1 MALTDAPA
9 QATPLPDEGPPD
21 PPARAQ
27 LPPWMPVER
36 LVTLV
41 VLLGSMAFTFWQ
53 LHPSLLFARTTPA
66 GGDMGAHV
74 WAPAFLR
81 DHLLPSLR
89 LTGWTKDWYAG
100 FPAFHY
106 YMVLPSLAIVALD
119 VVLPYG
125 VAFKLVAVSGLLALP
140 VAVYLFGRLARLP
153 FPGPQVLAA
162 ATVPFLFDRSF
173 SIYGGNVPST
183 LAGEFA
189 FSVSLSLALVFL
201 GFVARGLEN
210 GRHRATAAALL
221 AVTGLCHATPAF
233 FAVAGC
239 LVMVAFRFPVF
250 EWRDPGYAARSFA
263 QRVRWAL
270 PVLAVAGAL
279 AGFWILPFLLRLP
292 YTNDMGWEK
301 ITT

>member
-189 FSVSLSLALVFL
+189 FSISLVFCLLFL
-201 GFVARGLEN
+201 GVVLRGLDT
-210 GRHRATAAALL
+210 GRSR
-221 AVTGLCHATPAF
+221 
-233 FAVAGC
+233 
-239 LVMVAFRFPVF
+239 
-250 EWRDPGYAARSFA
+250 
-263 QRVRWAL
+263 
-270 PVLAVAGAL
+270 AL
-279 AGFWILPFLLRLP
+279 AGVLFALTALCHLIPAIFAIMGALVALALRPSRTRAWWLVS
-292 YTNDMGWEK
+292 GGAVG
-301 ITT
+301 